1 MKDYIIQECVKTIN
15 NPEFAD
21 KINVIINP
29 LLEIIFSKIN
39 CYIYIAIIAVIFILI
54 LLLIN
59 LLMLIHII
67 RK

>member
-1 MKDYIIQECVKTIN
+1 MKDYIIKECVKTIN
-15 NPEFAD
+15 NPEFVD
-21 KINVIINP
+21 KINIIINP

-39 CYIYIAIIAVIFILI
+39 FYIYIAIISIIFILI

>member
-1 MKDYIIQECVKTIN
+1 MKDYIFQECVKTMN
-15 NPEFAD
+15 NPEFAN
-21 KINVIINP
+21 KLHIVINP
-29 LLEIIFSKIN
+29 LIEIIFSKLN
-39 CYIYIAIIAVIFILI
+39 YYIYIAIISVIFIHI

>member
-1 MKDYIIQECVKTIN
+1 MKDYIFQECVKKIN
-15 NPEFAD
+15 TPEFVD
-21 KINVIINP
+21 KINFVINP
-29 LLEIIFSKIN
+29 ILEIIFSKIN
-39 CYIYIAIIAVIFILI
+39 YYIYIAIIAVIFILI

>member
-1 MKDYIIQECVKTIN
+1 MKDYILRECIKTLN

-21 KINVIINP
+21 KINIIINP
-29 LLEIIFSKIN
+29 FLEIIFSKIN
-39 CYIYIAIIAVIFILI
+39 YYIYIAIIVVIFILI

>member
-1 MKDYIIQECVKTIN
+1 MKDYIFQECVKALN

-21 KINVIINP
+21 KMNVVINP
-29 LLEIIFSKIN
+29 FLEIILSKIN

>member
-1 MKDYIIQECVKTIN
+1 MKDYIFRECVKVLN

-21 KINVIINP
+21 NMNVVINP
-29 LLEIIFSKIN
+29 FLELILSKIN

>member
-1 MKDYIIQECVKTIN
+1 MKDYIFQECVKALN
-15 NPEFAD
+15 NPEFTN
-21 KINVIINP
+21 KLNVVINP
-29 LLEIIFSKIN
+29 LLEIILSKIN
-39 CYIYIAIIAVIFILI
+39 FYIYIAIIAVIFILI

>member
-1 MKDYIIQECVKTIN
+1 MKDYIFQECVKTMN
-15 NPEFAD
+15 KPEFAD
-21 KINVIINP
+21 KLHIVINP
-29 LLEIIFSKIN
+29 LIDIIFSKLN
-39 CYIYIAIIAVIFILI
+39 YYIYIAFISVIFIHI